1 MFREGIFRL
10 LYIELTQNQG
20 GYILVDSY
28 FRRHFFAR
36 SSPNPEISCS
46 LKKTTK
52 VEERPSQRFLV
63 RGHTVL
69 LVVGGHC
76 SDWVAVKL
84 LQWVVAVEEEGK

>member
-1 MFREGIFRL
+1 MRLLHLENFLKIKVGIF
-10 LYIELTQNQG
+10 
-20 GYILVDSY
+20 LVDSY

-46 LKKTTK
+46 LKKK
-52 VEERPSQRFLV
+52 HKSGGEAMRISQRFQV